1 MNIDAF
7 YQAGMAFAN
16 QLRLI
21 GEHEGAHEIEVYV
34 LEIKL
39 EKLNE
44 TKTES

>member
-1 MNIDAF
+1 MNVDAF

-21 GEHEGAHEIEVYV
+21 GKHESAHEIEVYT
-34 LEIKL
+34 LEIKQEL
-39 EKLNE
+39 ENE